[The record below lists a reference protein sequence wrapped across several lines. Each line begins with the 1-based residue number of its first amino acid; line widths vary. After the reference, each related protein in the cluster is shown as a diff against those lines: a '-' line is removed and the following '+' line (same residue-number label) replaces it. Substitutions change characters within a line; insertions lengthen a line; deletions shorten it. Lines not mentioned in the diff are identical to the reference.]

1 MLQSEYLDI
10 AIELYD
16 IYSEHD
22 IHHKKWLSAR
32 ELAKLKGGPG
42 LIAKVKRGKGLL
54 SELKQL
60 ISTITFFQ
68 LGARTKELKTIK
80 LKLKNQLKE
89 MESK

>member
-1 MLQSEYLDI
+1 
-10 AIELYD
+10 
-16 IYSEHD
+16 
-22 IHHKKWLSAR
+22 LSG
-32 ELAKLKGGPG
+32 LKFQ
-42 LIAKVKRGKGLL
+42 ISQIL
-54 SELKQL
+54 SQQHRRCMSKNDLTLTELKQL

>member
-1 MLQSEYLDI
+1 MKFTIKTQCLTTRYYEVEAKTKRKAENYYWKHFGNLD
-10 AIELYD
+10 
-16 IYSEHD
+16 
-22 IHHKKWLSAR
+22 
-32 ELAKLKGGPG
+32 
-42 LIAKVKRGKGLL
+42 
-54 SELKQL
+54 ELKQL